1 MWVKAADLSSPVQ
14 AFGFCFPSHTLL
26 TLISVTL
33 LQLYPVVRAVVCMR
47 THKHTNVSESR
58 SEWHRLEQKSKDSGG
73 H

>member
-1 MWVKAADLSSPVQ
+1 MWVKAADLSFPVP

-26 TLISVTL
+26 TLVSVTL
-33 LQLYPVVRAVVCMR
+33 LQLYPVVRAVVCTC
-47 THKHTNVSESR
+47 THKHTNVSESW